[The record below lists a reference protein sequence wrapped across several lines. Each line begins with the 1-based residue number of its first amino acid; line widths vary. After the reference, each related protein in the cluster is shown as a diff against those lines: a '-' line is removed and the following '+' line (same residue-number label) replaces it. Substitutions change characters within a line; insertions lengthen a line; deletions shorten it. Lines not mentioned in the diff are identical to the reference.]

1 MSVKVVFMVMAD
13 FNTLFQ
19 IIDGV
24 LVVDVIIVRMSKVMV
39 LY

>member
-1 MSVKVVFMVMAD
+1 MVMAD